1 MGIKDRFRKLAT
13 SVDDINDDRVRQ
25 RLVTLDLTPIGGAEA
40 RVALRIG
47 GEIKRLRTVPR
58 SGVPSL
64 DVLITD
70 GTGEIHAVFTGRRAL
85 GGIEPGRA
93 VVIEG
98 VARRERGELVILNP
112 SYTLIAG

>member
-13 SVDDINDDRVRQ
+13 SVDDINADRVRQ
-25 RLVTLDLTPIGGAEA
+25 RMVTLDLTPIGGVEA
-40 RVALRIG
+40 RVPLRIG

>member
-25 RLVTLDLTPIGGAEA
+25 RLVTLGLTPIGGVEA